1 MKHQY
6 ELKGSDT
13 DKYIKDIAVNMKVIQ
28 NLTKDRDEYKMSYEA
43 LKLDKDKLE
52 QDFDDLKLDY
62 EKSKDSEL
70 KVEIQLKKLKEQ
82 LSNSEQ
88 DCETQKNEVEF
99 FKNIVNTQLKQHEE
113 DFENEKIEDKNKI
126 KALETENSELK
137 AKLTSYESKI
147 DKLVKDNEFL
157 QKLLK
162 DKNEL
167 GELKRRYSHVSSI
180 LQTVKGSQAD
190 KDLVNYADNLVRQG
204 QTMFG
209 KDEEMELLNEED
221 LNQLEARLTGK
232 YDFNDTFKISRTNTM
247 VETNN
252 HDLSEDGD
260 FNIPKPQ
267 PSPEDPKRLKSKKI
281 QNLESKISELEENL
295 TKQIEETND
304 LKEQIEFR
312 NRYITQLET
321 QSKCCF

>member
-6 ELKGSDT
+6 ELKTSDT

-43 LKLDKDKLE
+43 LKMDKDKLE
-52 QDFDDLKLDY
+52 QDFDDLKLDF
-62 EKSKDSEL
+62 EKSKESGSTLES
-70 KVEIQLKKLKEQ
+70 QLKKLKEQ

-113 DFENEKIEDKNKI
+113 DFENEKQDDKNKI
-126 KALETENSELK
+126 KALETQNSEIK
-137 AKLTSYESKI
+137 AKLASYETKI

-167 GELKRRYSHVSSI
+167 GELKRSYSHVSSI
-180 LQTVKGSQAD
+180 LQTVKGAQVD
-190 KDLVNYADNLVRQG
+190 KDLINYADNLVRQG
-204 QTMFG
+204 KTMFG

-221 LNQLEARLTGK
+221 LNQFEARLTGK
-232 YDFNDTFKISRTNTM
+232 YDFNDTFKMSRTNTM

-252 HDLSEDGD
+252 HELSEDGD

-267 PSPEDPKRLKSKKI
+267 LSPEDPKRLKSKKI
-281 QNLESKISELEENL
+281 QNLESKIAELEEKL
-295 TKQIEETND
+295 TKQIEETSD
-304 LKEQIEFR
+304 LQEQIEFR

-321 QSKCCF
+321 QSK